1 MEISYNLRYQ
11 KSNFSNK
18 VILDKEGEIIIY
30 SKGFRLKG
38 KGASDKGELINFSEI
53 KEFYQRNEKIFFIT
67 FTKDKYT
74 LAESGT
80 LFDNLLS
87 DIYKSRNEFLMD
99 ALFMKGGKLRAE
111 YDGAFQRISKFA
123 KPINKGT
130 AKLRL
135 YEGSLVIIPVKQD
148 AFSIHF
154 DFVNFYEFDEDEY
167 TLKIVMDDGTTIFI
181 SQLGNDFEFFQEKM
195 DALLGGMYETIVN
208 DVLKQAFVQFH
219 AATLLKLAYK
229 MKGGK
234 AVSLKDIQKMDKELA
249 AEVESF
255 IFQDEVL
262 KKKMKILRDMVDE
275 YNVYYGIARD
285 EAVKNS
291 FIRWVMYAIPAK
303 NVVAFCILPRWRQAG
318 TAMSGQGGQN
328 NVVNKPERHD
338 TYFYKIIMEQGT
350 PADKLEDKIMEI
362 DQALVNLHFAK
373 DPCYKDKRDLRHS
386 PYQYAIRKLPYLRIL
401 RKSYIGAVSA
411 NEVDEWQKQTK
422 EILKNAEI

>member
-18 VILDKEGEIIIY
+18 IILDKEGEIIIY

-38 KGASDKGELINFSEI
+38 KGATDKGELINFSEI

-154 DFVNFYEFDEDEY
+154 DFVNFYEFDDDEY

-195 DALLGGMYETIVN
+195 NALLGGMYETIVN

-229 MKGGK
+229 MKAGK

-249 AEVESF
+249 VEVESF

-262 KKKMKILRDMVDE
+262 KKKMKVLRDMVDE

-291 FIRWVMYAIPAK
+291 FIRWVMYAIPSK
-303 NVVAFCILPRWRQAG
+303 NVVAFCILPRWQQSGQAG
-318 TAMSGQGGQN
+318 SNGVA
-328 NVVNKPERHD
+328 KPERHD